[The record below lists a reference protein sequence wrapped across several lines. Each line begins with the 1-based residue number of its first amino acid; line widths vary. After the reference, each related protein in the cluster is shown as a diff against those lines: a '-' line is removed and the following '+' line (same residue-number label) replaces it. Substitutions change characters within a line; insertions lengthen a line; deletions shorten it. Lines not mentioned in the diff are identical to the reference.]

1 MGTTVAGGE
10 RTGSGR
16 PARDG
21 RARAGTTPAVEPTSA
36 LVRLPV
42 VTGAW
47 AESIPPVP
55 DGHVVTV
62 SFSSAAA
69 AEEHAEAF
77 ALLGYRVVEVDGE
90 GDAVTGG
97 AGPVAWLVVSG
108 GLAQRHPLWW
118 DGVRGHA
125 DAVFM
130 LSLGPVVQRHEAL
143 LQAHF
148 AVL

>member
-1 MGTTVAGGE
+1 MGTTVVSGD
-10 RTGSGR
+10 RTGG
-16 PARDG
+16 G
-21 RARAGTTPAVEPTSA
+21 RARPDDPPGA

-62 SFSSAAA
+62 SFSTAAA

-77 ALLGYRVVEVDGE
+77 ALLGYRVVASPAEPHDP
-90 GDAVTGG
+90 DASDAPGGG
-97 AGPVAWLVVSG
+97 AVPVAWLVVAG
-108 GLAQRHPLWW
+108 GLARRHPLWW
-118 DGVRGHA
+118 AGVRDHADGVF
-125 DAVFM
+125 V
-130 LSLGPVVQRHEAL
+130 LSMGPVVARFATV

-148 AVL
+148 PGR